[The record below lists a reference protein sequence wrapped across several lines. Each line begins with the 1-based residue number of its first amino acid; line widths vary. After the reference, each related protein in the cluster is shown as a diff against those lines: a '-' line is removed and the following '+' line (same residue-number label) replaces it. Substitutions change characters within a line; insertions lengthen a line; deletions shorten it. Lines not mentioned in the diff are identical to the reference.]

1 MVRVVKSTIID
12 APVDRV
18 WALLRDF
25 NGHDQWHPAV
35 KISAIERHL
44 PSDLVGCVRRFQLQD
59 GSELREQL
67 LSLSDL
73 EMAFS
78 YCLLDTPVPL
88 LNYVAH
94 VRLLPVT
101 DGNRTF
107 WHWECRFNTPAR
119 PRGGIGH
126 DGRRADLRGRVRGDP
141 QSRSPGGLRH

>member
-1 MVRVVKSTIID
+1 MVRVVKNTIID

-94 VRLLPVT
+94 VRLLPSPT
-101 DGNRTF
+101 AIAHSGTGSAASTR
-107 WHWECRFNTPAR
+107 RSAAR
-119 PRGGIGH
+119 RNWPRWS
-126 DGRRADLRGRVRGDP
+126 A
-141 QSRSPGGLRH
+141 SRSTRQGSAIRNHEALAA